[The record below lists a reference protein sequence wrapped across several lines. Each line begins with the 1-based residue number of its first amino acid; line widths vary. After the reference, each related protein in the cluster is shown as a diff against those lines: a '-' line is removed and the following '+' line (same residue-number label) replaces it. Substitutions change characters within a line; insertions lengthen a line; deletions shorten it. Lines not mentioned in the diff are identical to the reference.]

1 MYIDPVAS
9 LYDRSMLTDI
19 VKKTCKDV
27 FIPITVGGGIKSLND
42 VEKLLKSGADKIA
55 INTAIV
61 ENPKLVNDVAKE
73 FGSQCMVASIEVKK
87 IQNNWEVYTLS
98 GREKTGVKV
107 EEWIDKVQSLGAG
120 EILITS
126 IDKEGTRKGFD
137 IDLIKLISKNVKVP
151 MILSGGFGNLEDL
164 KILNIIKEIDAIA
177 IADALHYNRY
187 KIDEIKFEIKKNNWD
202 VRI

>member
-151 MILSGGFGNLEDL
+151 MILSGGFGCLEDL

>member
-1 MYIDPVAS
+1 
-9 LYDRSMLTDI
+9 MLTDI

-27 FIPITVGGGIKSLND
+27 FIPITVGGGIKSLDD

-61 ENPKLVNDVAKE
+61 ENPKLINDVAKE

-87 IQNNWEVYTLS
+87 IQNNWEIYTLS
-98 GREKTGVKV
+98 GREKTGIKVK
-107 EEWIDKVQSLGAG
+107 EWIDKVQSLGAG

-137 IDLIKLISKNVKVP
+137 IDLLKLISKNIKVP
-151 MILSGGFGNLEDL
+151 MILSGGFGSLEDL
-164 KILNIIKEIDAIA
+164 NIVNLIKEIDAIA
-177 IADALHYNRY
+177 IADALHYNRHN
-187 KIDEIKFEIKKNNWD
+187 IDQIKTEIKKNNWE

>member
-1 MYIDPVAS
+1 MAS

-19 VKKTCKDV
+19 VKKTCRDV

-61 ENPKLVNDVAKE
+61 ENPKLINDVARE

-98 GREKTGVKV
+98 GREKTGIKV
-107 EEWIDKVQSLGAG
+107 EEWVDKVQSLGAG

-137 IDLIKLISKNVKVP
+137 VDLTKLISKNIKVP
-151 MILSGGFGNLEDL
+151 MILSGGFGDLEDL
-164 KILNIIKEIDAIA
+164 NIINLIKEIDAIA

-187 KIDEIKFEIKKNNWD
+187 NIDEIKIKIKKNNLD